1 MKRVFILLLFFSLIL
16 KKAPAQNHSG
26 DTWKKVKNEG
36 SGTLTVAYYEQ
47 HGILYKDANG
57 TMKGVCA
64 DILKDF
70 SDFVKTRYNKNLE
83 IRYAIHEE
91 NFAGF
96 LKIVKEDATVLGVG
110 NISITEERKKIYKYT
125 PSYMPNLMV
134 MLTHKDAPNITTFN
148 ELKDKF
154 PGYTAEVINES
165 TSVNMIGKIKKDY
178 SPSLKIRYMESGPA
192 MLESISNDPK
202 TFGIVDFTEYLNA
215 IRKKIPV
222 KKQNIDLGTSE
233 DLGFLMSKQSDW
245 DEAWNSFL
253 TPEYKKSSKYRQ
265 IIATNLGTSFL
276 NQLNK

>member
-1 MKRVFILLLFFSLIL
+1 
-16 KKAPAQNHSG
+16 
-26 DTWKKVKNEG
+26 
-36 SGTLTVAYYEQ
+36 
-47 HGILYKDANG
+47 
-57 TMKGVCA
+57 
-64 DILKDF
+64 
-70 SDFVKTRYNKNLE
+70 
-83 IRYAIHEE
+83 
-91 NFAGF
+91 
-96 LKIVKEDATVLGVG
+96 
-110 NISITEERKKIYKYT
+110 
-125 PSYMPNLMV
+125 
-134 MLTHKDAPNITTFN
+134 
-148 ELKDKF
+148 
-154 PGYTAEVINES
+154 
-165 TSVNMIGKIKKDY
+165 
-178 SPSLKIRYMESGPA
+178 MESGPA